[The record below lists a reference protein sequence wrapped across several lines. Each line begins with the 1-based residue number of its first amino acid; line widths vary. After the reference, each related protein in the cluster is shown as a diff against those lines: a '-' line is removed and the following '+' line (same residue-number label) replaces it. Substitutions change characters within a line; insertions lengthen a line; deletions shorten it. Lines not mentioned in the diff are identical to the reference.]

1 MERAEFEQWKPKE
14 VARLLALVETERR
27 YYQEIVASLPVSLVI
42 VGNGLTVLSANRQFR
57 ARTGRKNDE
66 LLGKPLLE
74 VLPLPEL
81 QAMATLAIETNQP
94 SPKQDLL
101 WDGKTVSVSALPL
114 RGWEEDSDSEAL
126 LVVEDRSATIPK
138 SGVEDRLGAIVWEFD
153 AVSEKLLTVTGG
165 LDPDQWLN
173 RADPSDSDRLS
184 RFFRQVIEGEGD
196 LHSIEYLGIVGDQPT
211 PVRETIRV
219 ERDSERKALRLSGFT
234 TPIGQRLELEKQR
247 IAAARSASLQRVS
260 AKLAHDLN
268 NLLMIVSG
276 YGEEMKSSLP
286 AEHPLH
292 RDMREILNAAG
303 RLAGLSGQFQQ
314 YSRRPVLALTP
325 LRLEKIVDAAQ
336 HLISEALGPGRTLR
350 LDLPEVSIPVRADA
364 AQLTEALHSLARLA
378 AHSLGDGGELVLSS
392 AYSQSH
398 EDGLPQDGLVQ
409 LRFEISQGAFP
420 ALWLEPWLAADEASH
435 EVEQSASAAYQILR
449 QSGGDLQIEDRH
461 IQVLLPAARLE
472 ELPVEAPVPP
482 PATPAPLVPEAEPT
496 LETILVVEDEG
507 GIRALVRKIL
517 RRQGYQVLE
526 ASGGQEALATLAAST
541 SRVDLLLTDVMMPG
555 MNGVELSRQALASH
569 PDLRVLFV
577 SGYTDESVLEA
588 GQFPAGTAFLQ
599 KPFTLGGLLGK
610 VREVLDSGAARHAA
624 S

>member
-42 VGNGLTVLSANRQFR
+42 IGNGLTILSANRQFR
-57 ARTGRKNDE
+57 VRTGRKNDE

-94 SPKQDLL
+94 SPKQDLW

-114 RGWEEDSDSEAL
+114 RGWEEDSDAEAL

-138 SGVEDRLGAIVWEFD
+138 RGVEDRLGAIVWEFD

-173 RADPSDSDRLS
+173 RADPCDSDRLS

-196 LHSIEYLGIVGDQPT
+196 LHSIDYLGIVGDQPA

-247 IAAARSASLQRVS
+247 IAAARSESLQRVS

-276 YGEEMKSSLP
+276 YGEEMKNSLP

-292 RDMREILNAAG
+292 RDMREILNAAE

-314 YSRRPVLALTP
+314 YSRRPVLALAP
-325 LRLEKIVDAAQ
+325 LRLEKTVEAAQ
-336 HLISEALGPGRTLR
+336 HLISEVLGPSQTLR
-350 LDLPEVSIPVRADA
+350 LDLPDVSIPVRADA
-364 AQLTEALHSLARLA
+364 AQLTEALRSLARLA
-378 AHSLGDGGELVLSS
+378 AHSMGDGGELVLNS

-420 ALWLEPWLAADEASH
+420 ALWLEPWLATDEASH

-449 QSGGDLQIEDRH
+449 QSGGDLQIEERH
-461 IQVLLPAARLE
+461 IHVLLPAARLE

-482 PATPAPLVPEAEPT
+482 PATPAPVLAEAEPT

-610 VREVLDSGAARHAA
+610 VREVLDSGAARHTA